1 MIQGICGQTFI
12 ASSVPVGP
20 LLSWESRLR
29 ERLAS
34 IGSTES
40 PLIWEERATPAGRSI
55 SRLRPWTPP
64 TSASG
69 SIGSRWPTAQATD
82 GNKGSLGPRP
92 HDTGIALPQMISAT
106 CGRWPTPTVADVEG
120 GRKHRSGARRGE
132 LLLNGLM
139 APPASASPRVTPSA
153 RDWKDSAGMATERP
167 DGRSRIDQLPR
178 QMAAAWSTPRASD
191 GEKGGP
197 NMSFGAGGTPLPT
210 QLHRNAPTGASG
222 PAPNGSPATTGK
234 RGAPNPAFTF
244 WLMGCSDELT
254 HGVLR
259 ATASFSRSR
268 RRSSGR

>member
-12 ASSVPVGP
+12 ASSVPAGP

-40 PLIWEERATPAGRSI
+40 PLIWEAKTTPVGRSI

-64 TSASG
+64 TSGSG
-69 SIGSRWPTAQATD
+69 STGS
-82 GNKGSLGPRP
+82 
-92 HDTGIALPQMISAT
+92 
-106 CGRWPTPTVADVEG
+106 RWPTPTVADVQG
-120 GRKHRSGARRGE
+120 GRKTRSGARSGE
-132 LLLNGLM
+132 PLLNGLM
-139 APPASASPRVTPSA
+139 AAAPWVTPSA

-178 QMAAAWSTPRASD
+178 QMVAAWSTPRASD
-191 GEKGGP
+191 GAKGGP

-210 QLHRNAPTGASG
+210 QLHRNAATAVSGLAPT
-222 PAPNGSPATTGK
+222 GSPATTGK
-234 RGAPNPAFTF
+234 RGAPNPAFAF
-244 WLMGCSDELT
+244 WLMGCADELT
-254 HGVLR
+254 LGVSL

-268 RRSSGR
+268 RKSSAR